1 MAKTKTVYMC
11 NECGAEF
18 PRWSGRCSACNS
30 WNTLV
35 EMKVGKSSK
44 STSHMAGH
52 NSKPTV
58 LNQLQS
64 GNEIRFSSGIKEM
77 NRVLGGGIVPGE
89 MILIGGEP
97 GIGKSTLLLQVAIS
111 LSRNGL
117 KVLYTTGEES
127 LQQVKMRAERLNGS
141 NEEIILL
148 AETDVDIL
156 LSHVKQLKPQIVI
169 VDSIQTMVSEELG
182 SAPGTVSQ
190 VRECAG
196 QMVRF
201 GKTNDTSFF
210 IVGHVTKDGS
220 IAGPRVLEHMV
231 DCVLYFEGDNQ
242 NAFRVLRAVKNRFG
256 STNEIGV
263 FTMESN
269 GLLEVE
275 NPSAILLKRRG
286 KATIGS
292 AVTAALEGTRP
303 VLVEIQSLLTETAY
317 GNPRRMTNG
326 LDYNRV
332 AMLMAV
338 MQKKGGLF
346 LSQQD
351 AYVNAIGGIKVSE
364 PAADLA
370 ISISIFSSLH
380 DIPVDPRLVAVGE
393 VGLTG
398 EIRSVNQISLRISEA
413 EKMGFKKCL
422 VPEQSM
428 DNLRINSAMEIIPVS
443 DISQAIKE
451 INRLRK

>member
-35 EMKVGKSSK
+35 EMKVGKSTK
-44 STSHMAGH
+44 NTSHMAGH
-52 NSKPTV
+52 KSKPTV

-64 GNEIRFSSGIKEM
+64 GNEIRFSSGIKEL

-89 MILIGGEP
+89 MILIGGDP
-97 GIGKSTLLLQVAIS
+97 GIGKSTLLLQMAIA
-111 LSRNGL
+111 LSQNGL

-148 AETDVDIL
+148 AETDVNIL

-169 VDSIQTMVSEELG
+169 VDSIQTIVSDELG

-190 VRECAG
+190 VRECTG

-201 GKTNDTSFF
+201 GKTNDTAFF

-231 DCVLYFEGDNQ
+231 DCVLYFEGDSQ

-263 FTMESN
+263 FTMEAN
-269 GLLEVE
+269 GLIEVE

-286 KATIGS
+286 RATIGS
-292 AVTAALEGTRP
+292 SVTAALEGTRP

-326 LDYNRV
+326 IDYNRV

-338 MQKKGGLF
+338 LQKKGGLF

-370 ISISIFSSLH
+370 ICISIFSSLH
-380 DIPVDPRLVAVGE
+380 DVPIEPGLIAIGE

-398 EIRSVNQISLRISEA
+398 EIRNVSQLGLRISEA
-413 EKMGFKKCL
+413 EKMGFKKCF
-422 VPEQSM
+422 VPQQSM
-428 DNLRINSAMEIIPVS
+428 DNLRVDSAIEIIPIN
-443 DISQAIKE
+443 DISEAIKKL
-451 INRLRK
+451 NRLRK

>member
-35 EMKVGKSSK
+35 EMKVGKS
-44 STSHMAGH
+44 TRNTNHMAGH
-52 NSKPTV
+52 KSKPTV

-64 GNEIRFSSGIKEM
+64 GNEIRFSSGIKEL

-89 MILIGGEP
+89 MILIGGDP
-97 GIGKSTLLLQVAIS
+97 GIGKSTLLLQMAIA
-111 LSRNGL
+111 LSQNGL

-148 AETDVDIL
+148 AETDVNIL

-169 VDSIQTMVSEELG
+169 VDSIQTIVSDELG

-190 VRECAG
+190 VRECTG

-201 GKTNDTSFF
+201 GKTNDTAFF

-231 DCVLYFEGDNQ
+231 DCVLYFEGDSQ

-263 FTMESN
+263 FTMEAN
-269 GLLEVE
+269 GLIEVE

-286 KATIGS
+286 RATIGS
-292 AVTAALEGTRP
+292 SVTAALEGTRP

-326 LDYNRV
+326 IDYNRV

-338 MQKKGGLF
+338 LQKKGGLY

-351 AYVNAIGGIKVSE
+351 AYVNAIGGIKVNE

-370 ISISIFSSLH
+370 ICISIFSSLH
-380 DIPVDPRLVAVGE
+380 DVPIEPGLIAIGE

-398 EIRSVNQISLRISEA
+398 EIRNVSQLGLRISEA
-413 EKMGFKKCL
+413 EKMGFKKCF

-428 DNLRINSAMEIIPVS
+428 DNLRVNSAIEIIPIN
-443 DISQAIKE
+443 DISQAIRKL
-451 INRLRK
+451 NRLRN

>member
-1 MAKTKTVYMC
+1 MSKKKTVYMC

-35 EMKVGKSSK
+35 EMRIEK
-44 STSHMAGH
+44 STKSASPFTGFK
-52 NSKPTV
+52 SKPTV
-58 LNQLQS
+58 LSQLQS
-64 GNEIRFSSGIKEM
+64 GNEIRFSSGVKEL

-89 MILIGGEP
+89 MILIGGDP
-97 GIGKSTLLLQVAIS
+97 GIGKSTLLLQMAIA
-111 LSRNGL
+111 LSQNGL
-117 KVLYTTGEES
+117 KVLYSTGEES

-141 NEEIILL
+141 NEDIILL

-156 LSHVKQLKPQIVI
+156 LNHVRQLKPQIVI
-169 VDSIQTMVSEELG
+169 VDSIQTMVSEELN

-190 VRECAG
+190 VRECTG
-196 QMVRF
+196 LMVRYS
-201 GKTNDTSFF
+201 KTYDTAFF
-210 IVGHVTKDGS
+210 LVGHVTKDGS

-263 FTMESN
+263 FSMEAN
-269 GLLEVE
+269 GLIEVE
-275 NPSAILLKRRG
+275 DPSAALLKRRG

-292 AVTAALEGTRP
+292 VVTASLEGTRP

-317 GNPRRMTNG
+317 GNPRRMTTG

-332 AMLMAV
+332 TMLMAV
-338 MQKKGGLF
+338 LQKKGGLY

-351 AYVNAIGGIKVSE
+351 AYVNAIGGIRVSE

-370 ISISIFSSLH
+370 ICISIFSSLH
-380 DIPVDPRLVAVGE
+380 DRPIDPGLVAIGE

-398 EIRSVNQISLRISEA
+398 EIRNVAQIGLRISEA
-413 EKMGFKKCL
+413 EKMGFKRCL

-428 DNLRINSAMEIIPVS
+428 DNIRNSVIEIIPVN
-443 DISQAIKE
+443 DIAQAIQ
-451 INRLRK
+451 LFTG